1 MGHQDQRTP
10 GEFNHHHLTELIL
23 KYQSSSYLSRK
34 PLGMEPQQKN
44 PSRVYWNFSELVSF
58 INVKAGCWEEFLN
71 VFDTST
77 KKSLRP

>member
-1 MGHQDQRTP
+1 MGHQNQRTP
-10 GEFNHHHLTELIL
+10 GDFNHHHLTKLIL

-34 PLGMEPQQKN
+34 PLGKN

-77 KKSLRP
+77 KKSLGLKFIPS